1 LGSNQPDEQ
10 RLALFIDFE
19 NIAIGVRDAHYRKFD
34 VNLVLER
41 LLDKGKL
48 LVKKAY
54 ADWSRYSDYKRSFHE
69 AAIELI
75 EVPQKSVGGKN
86 SADIRLV
93 VDAMDMSFQKEHI
106 NCFVVASGDSDFSPL
121 VSKLKENNKYVIG
134 LGVKNSTSDLLI
146 ENCDEFIFYED
157 LVRVQQRP
165 LPQIANV
172 NEKLQECFALLVD
185 AVLALQRENKEIL
198 WGSMVKETMK
208 RKKPSF
214 NETYYGFRTFSHLL
228 EDAQKRGIVV
238 LRRDQKSGSY
248 IVEDLG
254 PAASATVAS
263 VTTTAPPAPPVS
275 GPRAVDAPATTAAGT
290 AAPAAAGATAAA
302 AEGTE
307 ANGTRAPRRRRSRSR
322 RPRGA
327 SVLAAGAYIDS
338 ASGSGEGSDMEDH
351 DQDHDD
357 HDDGEDDGPGGEG
370 REDAAEP
377 ASGSAPDPAA
387 SAAPAPG
394 GEGSPR
400 PAGTDAPTP
409 QPNPAPP
416 RPSETEADHGP
427 FSFFSWMRRDERK
440 DDEER

>member
-1 LGSNQPDEQ
+1 LAVSAQDEQ

-34 VNLVLER
+34 INLVLER

-48 LVKKAY
+48 LSKKAY

-106 NCFVVASGDSDFSPL
+106 NCFVVCSGDSDFSPL

-134 LGVKNSTSDLLI
+134 LGVKNSTSELLI

-165 LPQIANV
+165 MPVITGGV
-172 NEKLQECFALLVD
+172 PEKLQDCFNLLVD
-185 AVLALQRENKEIL
+185 SVSALQRENKEVL

-214 NETYYGFRTFSHLL
+214 NETYYGFRSFSHLL
-228 EDAQKRGIVV
+228 EDAQRRGIVT

-248 IVEDLG
+248 IIEDLG
-254 PAASATVAS
+254 AAAAARADGASASEPVAERKAEAAADAEGANGARS
-263 VTTTAPPAPPVS
+263 TRRRRGRGGRGRRTGTA
-275 GPRAVDAPATTAAGT
+275 AAGT
-290 AAPAAAGATAAA
+290 LPEAGAEADDDEDETEESAAHDEAEPSPARAETREAPVAAAPP
-302 AEGTE
+302 E
-307 ANGTRAPRRRRSRSR
+307 RSS
-322 RPRGA
+322 
-327 SVLAAGAYIDS
+327 
-338 ASGSGEGSDMEDH
+338 
-351 DQDHDD
+351 
-357 HDDGEDDGPGGEG
+357 
-370 REDAAEP
+370 
-377 ASGSAPDPAA
+377 
-387 SAAPAPG
+387 
-394 GEGSPR
+394 
-400 PAGTDAPTP
+400 
-409 QPNPAPP
+409 
-416 RPSETEADHGP
+416 
-427 FSFFSWMRRDERK
+427 FSLFSWLKRESDEKK
-440 DDEER
+440 DRS

>member
-1 LGSNQPDEQ
+1 LAALNQDEQ

-75 EVPQKSVGGKN
+75 EVPQKSLGGKN

-157 LVRVQQRP
+157 LVRGQQRP
-165 LPQIANV
+165 FPQMGNLP
-172 NEKLQECFALLVD
+172 EKVQEAFVLLVD
-185 AVLALQRENKEIL
+185 SILALQRENKEIL

-228 EDAQKRGIVV
+228 EEAQRKGVV
-238 LRRDQKSGSY
+238 TLRRDQRSGSY

-254 PAASATVAS
+254 QASPGTGRPELVAPAAPAPAPPP
-263 VTTTAPPAPPVS
+263 PPAP
-275 GPRAVDAPATTAAGT
+275 A
-290 AAPAAAGATAAA
+290 
-302 AEGTE
+302 
-307 ANGTRAPRRRRSRSR
+307 
-322 RPRGA
+322 
-327 SVLAAGAYIDS
+327 
-338 ASGSGEGSDMEDH
+338 
-351 DQDHDD
+351 
-357 HDDGEDDGPGGEG
+357 
-370 REDAAEP
+370 
-377 ASGSAPDPAA
+377 PAA
-387 SAAPAPG
+387 SAAAPAEAA
-394 GEGSPR
+394 GEAANGTRGPRRRRGRGRGRTGTGRSSTPLSGSAPEETHDLDDQDDADDDLSG
-400 PAGTDAPTP
+400 PAEADERSSAPEPQAAGSSEPTSDRGEPKADEVSEGDAPRS
-409 QPNPAPP
+409 AE
-416 RPSETEADHGP
+416 RP
-427 FSFFSWMRRDERK
+427 FSLFSWIRRDTDR
-440 DDEER
+440 

>member
-1 LGSNQPDEQ
+1 LAQNGQQDEQ

-34 VNLVLER
+34 VSLVLER

-54 ADWSRYSDYKRSFHE
+54 ADWSRYSDYKRAFHE

-106 NCFVVASGDSDFSPL
+106 SAFVIASGDSDFSPL

-157 LVRVQQRP
+157 LVRAQQRP
-165 LPQIANV
+165 LPVIANV
-172 NEKLQECFALLVD
+172 PEKVQECFALLVD
-185 AVLALQRENKEIL
+185 SVVALQRENKEVL

-228 EDAQKRGIVV
+228 EDAQRRGIVT
-238 LRRDQKSGSY
+238 LRRDQRSGSY

-254 PAASATVAS
+254 SAANAAQ
-263 VTTTAPPAPPVS
+263 
-275 GPRAVDAPATTAAGT
+275 AAG
-290 AAPAAAGATAAA
+290 
-302 AEGTE
+302 
-307 ANGTRAPRRRRSRSR
+307 
-322 RPRGA
+322 
-327 SVLAAGAYIDS
+327 
-338 ASGSGEGSDMEDH
+338 
-351 DQDHDD
+351 
-357 HDDGEDDGPGGEG
+357 
-370 REDAAEP
+370 
-377 ASGSAPDPAA
+377 A
-387 SAAPAPG
+387 SAAPAAPAASGPG
-394 GEGSPR
+394 APSSAASATEAEGGNGQRSRRRRGRGRRRPGPSPLPPGVSPEAAASSAPLEEAEGDELHEGEEEDYAGDEPEAPEAQAAPESSP
-400 PAGTDAPTP
+400 PP
-409 QPNPAPP
+409 PAPP
-416 RPSETEADHGP
+416 ASPARESERPG
-427 FSFFSWMRRDERK
+427 FSLFGWMRR
-440 DDEER
+440 EEEKKS

>member
-1 LGSNQPDEQ
+1 MAVTAQDEQ

-34 VNLVLER
+34 INLVLER

-48 LVKKAY
+48 LSKKAY

-106 NCFVVASGDSDFSPL
+106 NCFVICSGDSDFSPL

-134 LGVKNSTSDLLI
+134 LGVKNSTSELLI

-165 LPQIANV
+165 MPVLAGAVP
-172 NEKLQECFALLVD
+172 EKLQDCFNLLVD
-185 AVLALQRENKEIL
+185 SVSALQRENKEIL

-214 NETYYGFRTFSHLL
+214 NETYYGFRSFSHLL
-228 EDAQKRGIVV
+228 EDAQRRGIVT

-248 IVEDLG
+248 IIEDLG
-254 PAASATVAS
+254 AAAKTDAAASTE
-263 VTTTAPPAPPVS
+263 TA
-275 GPRAVDAPATTAAGT
+275 GERRAEAEADG
-290 AAPAAAGATAAA
+290 GARPT
-302 AEGTE
+302 
-307 ANGTRAPRRRRSRSR
+307 RRRRGRGGRGR
-322 RPRGA
+322 RPG
-327 SVLAAGAYIDS
+327 
-338 ASGSGEGSDMEDH
+338 
-351 DQDHDD
+351 
-357 HDDGEDDGPGGEG
+357 
-370 REDAAEP
+370 
-377 ASGSAPDPAA
+377 
-387 SAAPAPG
+387 APAPG
-394 GEGSPR
+394 ISPEGG
-400 PAGTDAPTP
+400 PAVIDEEDEEEEAEEGASTEEAAPGSASEPTAP
-409 QPNPAPP
+409 VPVAAAPAE
-416 RPSETEADHGP
+416 RTS
-427 FSFFSWMRRDERK
+427 FSLFSWLRRE
-440 DDEER
+440 DDKKPS

>member
-1 LGSNQPDEQ
+1 MTSNHQDEQ

-34 VNLVLER
+34 INLVLER
-41 LLDKGKL
+41 LLEKGKV

-54 ADWSRYSDYKRSFHE
+54 ADWSRYSDYKRAFHE

-106 NCFVVASGDSDFSPL
+106 DCFVVCSGDSDFSPL

-157 LVRVQQRP
+157 LVRGQQRQIP
-165 LPQIANV
+165 VMSSLP
-172 NEKLQECFALLVD
+172 EKIQEAFSLLVD
-185 AVLALQRENKEIL
+185 AVLALQRENKEVL

-228 EDAQKRGIVV
+228 EEAQRKGIVT

-248 IVEDLG
+248 IIEDLG
-254 PAASATVAS
+254 TGAGAGTSTVA
-263 VTTTAPPAPPVS
+263 A
-275 GPRAVDAPATTAAGT
+275 RAEAVAAAAA
-290 AAPAAAGATAAA
+290 AAPAAAEASVPLAATGTDS
-302 AEGTE
+302 AEPA
-307 ANGTRAPRRRRSRSR
+307 ANGARSPRRRRSRGR
-322 RPRGA
+322 RPRGSGVTTPGGYPA
-327 SVLAAGAYIDS
+327 AGVAAGADDGTE
-338 ASGSGEGSDMEDH
+338 A
-351 DQDHDD
+351 DD
-357 HDDGEDDGPGGEG
+357 HDDQEEMEDGGASSEASSDAPAGAGPRSEAD
-370 REDAAEP
+370 EDAAP
-377 ASGSAPDPAA
+377 ASPAEATAPPPERAPSPA
-387 SAAPAPG
+387 
-394 GEGSPR
+394 ER
-400 PAGTDAPTP
+400 PFSLFSWIRREPTP
-409 QPNPAPP
+409 PAPP
-416 RPSETEADHGP
+416 DPHHSKEDR
-427 FSFFSWMRRDERK
+427 ER
-440 DDEER
+440 

>member
-1 LGSNQPDEQ
+1 LAVSAQDEQ

-34 VNLVLER
+34 IGLVLER

-48 LVKKAY
+48 LSKKAY

-106 NCFVVASGDSDFSPL
+106 NCFVVCSGDSDFSPL

-134 LGVKNSTSDLLI
+134 LGVKNSTSELLI

-165 LPQIANV
+165 MPVLTGGVP
-172 NEKLQECFALLVD
+172 EKLQDCFNLLVD
-185 AVLALQRENKEIL
+185 SVSALQRENKEVL

-214 NETYYGFRTFSHLL
+214 NETYYGFRSFSHLL
-228 EDAQKRGIVV
+228 EDAQRRGIVI

-248 IVEDLG
+248 IIEDLG
-254 PAASATVAS
+254 PAARTDGAGASEPAAERRAEVEAEAANGARSARRRRGRGGRSRRGGVPVPGA
-263 VTTTAPPAPPVS
+263 AP
-275 GPRAVDAPATTAAGT
+275 GT
-290 AAPAAAGATAAA
+290 AAPGAEELEEADEDEEAAVH
-302 AEGTE
+302 EE
-307 ANGTRAPRRRRSRSR
+307 PERAH
-322 RPRGA
+322 A
-327 SVLAAGAYIDS
+327 
-338 ASGSGEGSDMEDH
+338 
-351 DQDHDD
+351 
-357 HDDGEDDGPGGEG
+357 
-370 REDAAEP
+370 AAEP
-377 ASGSAPDPAA
+377 AEASR
-387 SAAPAPG
+387 SAAAP
-394 GEGSPR
+394 ERS
-400 PAGTDAPTP
+400 
-409 QPNPAPP
+409 
-416 RPSETEADHGP
+416 S
-427 FSFFSWMRRDERK
+427 FSLFSWLKRDV
-440 DDEER
+440 DEKKGT

>member
-1 LGSNQPDEQ
+1 MAAHHQDEQ

-34 VNLVLER
+34 INLVLER

-157 LVRVQQRP
+157 LVRGQQRP

-172 NEKLQECFALLVD
+172 PEKVQECFALLVD
-185 AVLALQRENKEIL
+185 SVFALQRENKDTL

-228 EDAQKRGIVV
+228 EDAQRRGIVV

-254 PAASATVAS
+254 SVSVAVSGSGLPSRAEAPAPSPPPSLPPAAS
-263 VTTTAPPAPPVS
+263 PNEDS
-275 GPRAVDAPATTAAGT
+275 G
-290 AAPAAAGATAAA
+290 AAAQA
-302 AEGTE
+302 AETGE
-307 ANGTRAPRRRRSRSR
+307 AANGGRRPRRRRGRGRGRALPGAAGPAEAGAAEEAAEFDDAGADEDAGEGPEDEAGPAGSRSAH
-322 RPRGA
+322 PE
-327 SVLAAGAYIDS
+327 S
-338 ASGSGEGSDMEDH
+338 AERSTGS
-351 DQDHDD
+351 
-357 HDDGEDDGPGGEG
+357 
-370 REDAAEP
+370 DAAEP
-377 ASGSAPDPAA
+377 ASASEGAKAEAERGS
-387 SAAPAPG
+387 
-394 GEGSPR
+394 
-400 PAGTDAPTP
+400 
-409 QPNPAPP
+409 
-416 RPSETEADHGP
+416 
-427 FSFFSWMRRDERK
+427 FSLFSWIRGGGPKEDQ
-440 DDEER
+440 

>member
-1 LGSNQPDEQ
+1 MVAHNQDEQ

-75 EVPQKSVGGKN
+75 EVPQKSIGGKN

-93 VDAMDMSFQKEHI
+93 VDAMDMSFQKEHV
-106 NCFVVASGDSDFSPL
+106 NAFVIASGDSDFSPL

-165 LPQIANV
+165 GLPVIANV
-172 NEKLQECFALLVD
+172 PEKVQEAFGLLVD
-185 AVLALQRENKEIL
+185 SIVALQRENKEVL

-228 EDAQKRGIVV
+228 EDAQRRGIVV

-254 PAASATVAS
+254 SASA
-263 VTTTAPPAPPVS
+263 APQTLTRTDV
-275 GPRAVDAPATTAAGT
+275 
-290 AAPAAAGATAAA
+290 APAAAAKSAEAKTAEAGTNGTSAAA
-302 AEGTE
+302 TPEAAAE
-307 ANGTRAPRRRRSRSR
+307 ANGTRAPRRRRSRGGRGRSR
-322 RPRGA
+322 AA
-327 SVLAAGAYIDS
+327 SPASEAYPENAAG
-338 ASGSGEGSDMEDH
+338 G
-351 DQDHDD
+351 
-357 HDDGEDDGPGGEG
+357 DDGPDIDDAEDGDDEMSA
-370 REDAAEP
+370 DAAAGEESSAGPEPEPVREQEP
-377 ASGSAPDPAA
+377 ADPD
-387 SAAPAPG
+387 
-394 GEGSPR
+394 SPR
-400 PAGTDAPTP
+400 AEPERAFSLFSWIRRP
-409 QPNPAPP
+409 
-416 RPSETEADHGP
+416 PSE
-427 FSFFSWMRRDERK
+427 
-440 DDEER
+440 

>member
-1 LGSNQPDEQ
+1 LATNHQDEQ

-34 VNLVLER
+34 INLVLER
-41 LLDKGKL
+41 LLEKGKV

-54 ADWSRYSDYKRSFHE
+54 ADWSRYSDYKRAFHE

-106 NCFVVASGDSDFSPL
+106 DCFVVCSGDSDFSPL

-157 LVRVQQRP
+157 LVRGQQRQIP
-165 LPQIANV
+165 VMASLP
-172 NEKLQECFALLVD
+172 EKIQEAFSLLVD

-228 EDAQKRGIVV
+228 EEAQRKGIVT

-254 PAASATVAS
+254 TG
-263 VTTTAPPAPPVS
+263 S
-275 GPRAVDAPATTAAGT
+275 GAGT
-290 AAPAAAGATAAA
+290 STVGARAEAAA
-302 AEGTE
+302 AAAVAATPAPEPPVALAATGTDAAE
-307 ANGTRAPRRRRSRSR
+307 PAANGTRSPRRRRSRGR
-322 RPRGA
+322 RPRGTA
-327 SVLAAGAYIDS
+327 PAGA
-338 ASGSGEGSDMEDH
+338 
-351 DQDHDD
+351 
-357 HDDGEDDGPGGEG
+357 GGY
-370 REDAAEP
+370 AEP
-377 ASGSAPDPAA
+377 ASGAGEEPEIDDHDDHEDEDDMVAEGQGVA
-387 SAAPAPG
+387 
-394 GEGSPR
+394 EGSP
-400 PAGTDAPTP
+400 PADEHDAPHGA
-409 QPNPAPP
+409 APEA
-416 RPSETEADHGP
+416 PSEPSVAATPPPSERP
-427 FSFFSWMRRDERK
+427 FSLFSWMRREPAAPPPAEPAKSERE
-440 DDEER
+440 D

>member
-1 LGSNQPDEQ
+1 LAVSTQDEQ

-34 VNLVLER
+34 INLVLER

-48 LVKKAY
+48 LSKKAY

-106 NCFVVASGDSDFSPL
+106 NCFVICSGDSDFSPL

-134 LGVKNSTSDLLI
+134 LGVKNSTSELLI

-165 LPQIANV
+165 MPVLAGGALP
-172 NEKLQECFALLVD
+172 EKLQDCFNLLVD
-185 AVLALQRENKEIL
+185 SVSALQRENKEIL

-214 NETYYGFRTFSHLL
+214 NETYYGFRSFSHLL
-228 EDAQKRGIVV
+228 EDAQRRGIVT

-248 IVEDLG
+248 IIEDLG
-254 PAASATVAS
+254 AAAKADGAGAEPVAERKPEAEADGANGARTGRRRRGRGGRARRPGAPAPAEAPAEGAPGVDEAEDESDEDVEEGVSADAPESPAAEET
-263 VTTTAPPAPPVS
+263 
-275 GPRAVDAPATTAAGT
+275 R
-290 AAPAAAGATAAA
+290 AAA
-302 AEGTE
+302 A
-307 ANGTRAPRRRRSRSR
+307 PDKPSFSLFSWLRR
-322 RPRGA
+322 
-327 SVLAAGAYIDS
+327 
-338 ASGSGEGSDMEDH
+338 EGSDRKAD
-351 DQDHDD
+351 
-357 HDDGEDDGPGGEG
+357 
-370 REDAAEP
+370 
-377 ASGSAPDPAA
+377 PD
-387 SAAPAPG
+387 
-394 GEGSPR
+394 
-400 PAGTDAPTP
+400 
-409 QPNPAPP
+409 
-416 RPSETEADHGP
+416 
-427 FSFFSWMRRDERK
+427 
-440 DDEER
+440 